1 MEGQDWS
8 SAGVQLLAGLS
19 GFDHLAAAGRGVD
32 YFWLLVV
39 AAAVVVVVAVG
50 EKSAVQDRC
59 SFHLCSSY

>member
-19 GFDHLAAAGRGVD
+19 GFDHLAAAGREVD
-32 YFWLLVV
+32 CFWLLVV
-39 AAAVVVVVAVG
+39 AAVVVVG

-59 SFHLCSSY
+59 FFHLCSNY

>member
-1 MEGQDWS
+1 MEEQDWS

-39 AAAVVVVVAVG
+39 AAAVVVVG

-59 SFHLCSSY
+59 FFHLCSSY

>member
-1 MEGQDWS
+1 MEEQDWS

-39 AAAVVVVVAVG
+39 AAAVVVVG

-59 SFHLCSSY
+59 FFHLCSNY